1 MNRKIILSESEKGI
15 ILSMYK
21 KTINEQ
27 FTTPEQIMLKTKPDL
42 KKISKIADEME
53 KSMGVFN
60 TDEDAFV
67 KAICKCKTYSEL
79 YALDNEIERRNNGA
93 GGGFLEAAI
102 NAAITDGFAFF
113 GNSDAK
119 ERIKIKDC
127 LNKASNISQK
137 RNIATIKGDKIEI
150 DWWGND

>member
-21 KTINEQ
+21 KTINEEL
-27 FTTPEQIMLKTKPDL
+27 TTPEQITPEPDL

-60 TDEDAFV
+60 DDEDAFV

-137 RNIATIKGDKIEI
+137 RDIATIKDDKIEI
-150 DWWGND
+150 DWFAND

>member
-21 KTINEQ
+21 KTINEEL
-27 FTTPEQIMLKTKPDL
+27 TTPEQITPKPDL
-42 KKISKIADEME
+42 KKISKIADEIE

-67 KAICKCKTYSEL
+67 KSICKCKTYSDIFEL
-79 YALDNEIERRNNGA
+79 DDEIERRNNGA
-93 GGGFLEAAI
+93 GGGFLESTI

-127 LNKASNISQK
+127 LNKASNITFQ
-137 RNIATIKGDKIEI
+137 RDIATIKDNKIKI
-150 DWWGND
+150 DWSMSKP

>member
-1 MNRKIILSESEKGI
+1 MNRKIILSESEKSI
-15 ILSMYK
+15 ILSMHK
-21 KTINEQ
+21 RTINNQHINEEL
-27 FTTPEQIMLKTKPDL
+27 TSPEPDLEQIR
-42 KKISKIADEME
+42 KIADEIE

-67 KAICKCKTYSEL
+67 KAICKCKTYSDIFEL
-79 YALDNEIERRNNGA
+79 DSELERRNNSA
-93 GGGFLEAAI
+93 GGGELQSTI

-127 LNKASNISQK
+127 LNKASNITFQ
-137 RNIATIKGDKIEI
+137 RDIATIKDNKIKI
-150 DWWGND
+150 DWSMSKP

>member
-21 KTINEQ
+21 KTINEEL
-27 FTTPEQIMLKTKPDL
+27 TTPEQITPEVDL
-42 KKISKIADEME
+42 KKISKIADEIE

-67 KAICKCKTYSEL
+67 KAICKCKTYSDIFEL
-79 YALDNEIERRNNGA
+79 DSELERRNNSA
-93 GGGFLEAAI
+93 GGGELQYII

-127 LNKASNISQK
+127 LNKASNITFQ
-137 RNIATIKGDKIEI
+137 RDIATIKDNKIKI
-150 DWWGND
+150 DWSMSKP

>member
-1 MNRKIILSESEKGI
+1 MNRKIILSESEKAK
-15 ILSMYK
+15 ILSMHK
-21 KTINEQ
+21 KTINEEL
-27 FTTPEQIMLKTKPDL
+27 TTPEPIIPKPDL

-60 TDEDAFV
+60 DDEDAFV
-67 KAICKCKTYSEL
+67 KAICKCKTFSEL
-79 YALDNEIERRNNGA
+79 YALDDELERRNNGA
-93 GGGFLEAAI
+93 GGGFLEYTI
-102 NAAITDGFAFF
+102 NNAITDGYAFF

-137 RNIATIKGDKIEI
+137 RDIATIKGDKIEI

>member
-21 KTINEQ
+21 KTINEEL
-27 FTTPEQIMLKTKPDL
+27 TTPEQITPEPDL

-60 TDEDAFV
+60 DDEDAFV

-137 RNIATIKGDKIEI
+137 RDIATIKDDKIEI

>member
-21 KTINEQ
+21 KTINEEL
-27 FTTPEQIMLKTKPDL
+27 TTPEQIIPKPDL

-60 TDEDAFV
+60 DDEDAFV

-127 LNKASNISQK
+127 LNKASNIDKK
-137 RNIATIKGDKIEI
+137 RDIATIKGDKIEI
-150 DWWGND
+150 DWWGK